1 MEQTLVDDI
10 VSILENYSV
19 HNDFDGFLKVPT
31 EEVSIALEKMFITKM
46 NEEKRKIYYEKI
58 ESLKTILH
66 EEYLPEAI
74 LERNF
79 YLDNGKVISRIWI
92 EKLNVSLNNRNYWP
106 EIFEFFSETMS
117 KFELFFFEFE
127 EIEDQV
133 FAELEDDTSNEIDD
147 MVHVRVNFP
156 PFQHFK
162 IDENNKE
169 FIDQNILFN
178 NKRFIHLE

>member
-1 MEQTLVDDI
+1 MYSKEEALRIKKDFWIAFAEAYPRKWLLYDTKIKDVTFKFYIDNKKAQVLLDI
-10 VSILENYSV
+10 EPK
-19 HNDFDGFLKVPT
+19 D
-31 EEVSIALEKMFITKM
+31 
-46 NEEKRKIYYEKI
+46 EEKRKIYYEKI

-127 EIEDQV
+127 DYIKD
-133 FAELEDDTSNEIDD
+133 LEMNT
-147 MVHVRVNFP
+147 
-156 PFQHFK
+156 
-162 IDENNKE
+162 
-169 FIDQNILFN
+169 
-178 NKRFIHLE
+178 

>member
-1 MEQTLVDDI
+1 MYSKEEAQQIKKEFWTAFAEAYPRKWLLYDTKIKDVTFKFYIDNKKAQVLLDI
-10 VSILENYSV
+10 EPK
-19 HNDFDGFLKVPT
+19 D
-31 EEVSIALEKMFITKM
+31 
-46 NEEKRKIYYEKI
+46 EEKRKIYYEKI

-66 EEYLPEAI
+66 EDYLPEAI

-127 EIEDQV
+127 EYIKD
-133 FAELEDDTSNEIDD
+133 LEMNT
-147 MVHVRVNFP
+147 
-156 PFQHFK
+156 
-162 IDENNKE
+162 
-169 FIDQNILFN
+169 
-178 NKRFIHLE
+178 